1 MRYDTR
7 DDNGRSGSRSGA
19 GGCTGP
25 NWWWPTPT
33 GQSRRGLG
41 SDGPFVA
48 TVAAATSAVVLVV
61 AFGLLAAGVDWFWLA
76 FPIGYGGVVPLTIAW
91 ARTVAGRD
99 RESTVSPAAE
109 TATAPTDRTAA
120 LRDAYVAGE
129 IDDEE
134 FERRLETALAGD
146 GHTEE

>member
-1 MRYDTR
+1 
-7 DDNGRSGSRSGA
+7 
-19 GGCTGP
+19 
-25 NWWWPTPT
+25 
-33 GQSRRGLG
+33 
-41 SDGPFVA
+41 
-48 TVAAATSAVVLVV
+48 
-61 AFGLLAAGVDWFWLA
+61 
-76 FPIGYGGVVPLTIAW
+76 
-91 ARTVAGRD
+91 VAGRD